1 MDKELFE
8 AGLALRKRVVGAEY
22 VERSM
27 AAADDLTRDFQDIVT
42 EYAWGAVW
50 TRAGLSHRDRSL
62 LNLGMLTAL
71 GKPNELK
78 LHLRGALTNG
88 VTREEI
94 REVLIQTAVYCGVPA
109 ALEGFRMAREVFAE
123 LDEANA

>member
-1 MDKELFE
+1 MDKTLYE
-8 AGLALRKRVVGAEY
+8 AGLALRKEVVGKDY
-22 VERSM
+22 VERSL
-27 AAADDLTRDFQDIVT
+27 AEADDLTRDFQAFVT

-50 TRAGLSHRDRSL
+50 TREGLSRRDRSL

-94 REVLIQTAVYCGVPA
+94 REALMQSAVYCGVPA
-109 ALEGFRMAREVFAE
+109 ALEAFRMAREVFGEIDA
-123 LDEANA
+123 D

>member
-1 MDKELFE
+1 VDKALYD
-8 AGLALRKRVVGAEY
+8 AGLALRKEVVGKDY
-22 VERSM
+22 VERSL
-27 AAADDLTRDFQDIVT
+27 AEADDLTRDFQAFVT

-50 TRAGLSHRDRSL
+50 TREGLSRRDRSL

-94 REVLIQTAVYCGVPA
+94 REALMQSAVYCGVPA
-109 ALEGFRMAREVFAE
+109 ALEAFRMAREVFGEIDA
-123 LDEANA
+123 D

>member
-1 MDKELFE
+1 MDKSLYE
-8 AGLALRKRVVGAEY
+8 AGLALRKEVVGKDY
-22 VERSM
+22 VERSL
-27 AAADDLTRDFQDIVT
+27 AEADDLTEDFQAFVT

-50 TRAGLSHRDRSL
+50 TRDDLSRRDRSWR
-62 LNLGMLTAL
+62 NLGMLTAL

-94 REVLIQTAVYCGVPA
+94 RGALMQSAVYCGVPA
-109 ALEGFRMAREVFAE
+109 ALEAFRVAREVFSETDAT
-123 LDEANA
+123 

>member
-1 MDKELFE
+1 VDKALYE
-8 AGLALRKRVVGAEY
+8 AGLALRKEVVGKDY
-22 VERSM
+22 VERSL
-27 AAADDLTRDFQDIVT
+27 AEADDLTRDFQAFVT

-50 TRAGLSHRDRSL
+50 TREGLSRRDRSL

-94 REVLIQTAVYCGVPA
+94 REALMQSAVYCGVPA
-109 ALEGFRMAREVFAE
+109 ALEAFRMAREVFGEIDA
-123 LDEANA
+123 D

>member
-1 MDKELFE
+1 VDKALYE
-8 AGLALRKRVVGAEY
+8 AGLALRKEVVGKDY
-22 VERSM
+22 VERSL
-27 AAADDLTRDFQDIVT
+27 AEADDLTRDFQAFVT

-50 TRAGLSHRDRSL
+50 TREGLSRRDRSL

-78 LHLRGALTNG
+78 LHLHGALTNG

-94 REVLIQTAVYCGVPA
+94 REALMQSAVYCGVPA
-109 ALEGFRMAREVFAE
+109 ALEAFRVARAVFSEIDA
-123 LDEANA
+123 A

>member
-1 MDKELFE
+1 MDKTLYE
-8 AGLALRKRVVGAEY
+8 AGLALRKEVVGKDY
-22 VERSM
+22 VERSL
-27 AAADDLTRDFQDIVT
+27 AEADDLTRDFQAFVT

-50 TRAGLSHRDRSL
+50 TRDGLSRRDRSL

-94 REVLIQTAVYCGVPA
+94 REALMQSAVYCGVPA
-109 ALEGFRMAREVFAE
+109 ALEAFRMAREVFGETEPA
-123 LDEANA
+123 

>member
-1 MDKELFE
+1 MDKALFE
-8 AGLALRKRVVGAEY
+8 AGLALRKEVVGAAY

-27 AAADDLTRDFQDIVT
+27 ADPDPLIADFQQFIT
-42 EYAWGAVW
+42 EYAWGAIW
-50 TRAGLSHRDRSL
+50 TREGLSRRDRSL

-71 GKPNELK
+71 GRPAELK

-94 REVLIQTAVYCGVPA
+94 REALMQSAVYCGVPA
-109 ALEGFRMAREVFAE
+109 ALEAFRCAREVF
-123 LDEANA
+123 DEVGD

>member
-1 MDKELFE
+1 MDKALYD
-8 AGLALRKRVVGAEY
+8 AGLALRKEVVGKDY
-22 VERSM
+22 VERSL
-27 AAADDLTRDFQDIVT
+27 AEADDLTRDFQAFVT

-50 TRAGLSHRDRSL
+50 TREGLSRRDRSL

-94 REVLIQTAVYCGVPA
+94 REALMQSAVYCGVPA
-109 ALEGFRMAREVFAE
+109 ALEAFRMAREVFGEIDA
-123 LDEANA
+123 D

>member
-1 MDKELFE
+1 MDKALYE
-8 AGLALRKRVVGAEY
+8 AGLALRKEVVGKDY
-22 VERSM
+22 VERSL
-27 AAADDLTRDFQDIVT
+27 AEADDLTRDFQAFVT

-50 TRAGLSHRDRSL
+50 TRDGLSRRDRSL

-88 VTREEI
+88 VSREEI
-94 REVLIQTAVYCGVPA
+94 REALMQSAVYCGVPA
-109 ALEGFRMAREVFAE
+109 ALEAFRVAREVFSDVDA
-123 LDEANA
+123 A